1 MRPSGRLCLEVRTR
15 MKAAVMRAV
24 GEPLVIEDIPVP
36 QIGPGEALV
45 ESCTSGICGTD
56 LHILAGHGYVPRLP
70 HILGH
75 EPSGIVAEV
84 ASGVTN
90 ICPGDRIVPH
100 LFFNCGRCYFCRI
113 GRQQQCTELNG
124 ILGVLCPGAFAG
136 YFKAPAA
143 NLFKLPNNVPSDEG
157 GLIADAVVTSVHA
170 VKRAQMQIG
179 ETAVIIGAGGIGQ
192 VLTQILTASGIK
204 VIATARTPEK
214 LGIAKRMGANLT
226 LRTSD
231 PETLSAIVE
240 FTSGGAQCV
249 FDCVGTAQSMRDAAD
264 YLMRGGRIIVIGEEP
279 QFPQIDTIQI
289 AQRELEI
296 VGSRNG
302 TRQDTVDAIRL
313 VESGVVKPYIA
324 ARFPLEQIN
333 DAMNATRQG
342 SLGRVVV
349 VVKE

>member
-1 MRPSGRLCLEVRTR
+1 

-24 GEPLVIEDIPVP
+24 GGPLVIEDVPIP

-45 ESCTSGICGTD
+45 ESRTSGICGTD
-56 LHILAGHGYVPRLP
+56 LHILAGHGYVPPLP

-75 EPSGIVAEV
+75 EPAGVVAEV
-84 ASGVTN
+84 GSGVTN
-90 ICPGDRIVPH
+90 VSDGDRVIPH
-100 LFFNCGRCYFCRI
+100 LFFNCGKCYFCRI
-113 GRQQQCTELNG
+113 GRQQQCTQLNG

-136 YFKAPAA
+136 YFKVPAE
-143 NLFKLPNNVPSDEG
+143 NLFKLPENVQFDEG

-170 VKRAQMQIG
+170 AKRAQMRIG
-179 ETAVIIGAGGIGQ
+179 ETAVIIGVGGIGQ
-192 VLTQILTASGIK
+192 VLTQILTASG
-204 VIATARTPEK
+204 VNVVATARTPEK
-214 LGIAKRMGANLT
+214 LAIAKRMGASLT

-231 PETLSAIVE
+231 PQSRPAILA

-264 YLMRGGRIIVIGEEP
+264 YLMRGGRVIVIGEEP
-279 QFPQIDTIQI
+279 EFPQIDTIQI

-296 VGSRNG
+296 IGSRNG

-333 DAMNATRQG
+333 DAMDATRHG

-349 VVKE
+349 VLKN

>member
-1 MRPSGRLCLEVRTR
+1 
-15 MKAAVMRAV
+15 MKAAVMRAI
-24 GEPLVIEDIPVP
+24 GEPLAIEDVPVP

-45 ESCTSGICGTD
+45 ESRTSGICGTD
-56 LHILAGHGYVPRLP
+56 LHILAGHGYVPPLP

-75 EPSGIVAEV
+75 EPAGVVAEV
-84 ASGVTN
+84 GSGVRN
-90 ICPGDRIVPH
+90 ISPGDRVVPH
-100 LFFNCGRCYFCRI
+100 LFFNCGKCYFCRI
-113 GRQQQCTELNG
+113 GRQQQCTDLQG
-124 ILGVLCPGAFAG
+124 ILGVLCPGAFAA
-136 YFKAPAA
+136 YFKVPAA
-143 NLFKLPNNVPSDEG
+143 NLFKLPTNVQFDEG

-170 VKRAQMQIG
+170 VKRAQMRLG

-192 VLTQILTASGIK
+192 VLIQILRASGIN

-214 LGIAKRMGANLT
+214 LAIARAMGANLA

-231 PETLSAIVE
+231 SETRSAIHD

-249 FDCVGTAQSMRDAAD
+249 YDCVGTAQSMRDAAD

-279 QFPQIDTIQI
+279 EFPQIDTIQI

-333 DAMNATRQG
+333 DAMDATRHG

-349 VVKE
+349 IIKE